1 MQQHPTGGKAQTGA
15 IANGDSALTDAV
27 FTHPYHPTL
36 IGSDT
41 IHHDAAHASCVILP
55 VVPRV

>member
-15 IANGDSALTDAV
+15 IANGDSALTAAV

-36 IGSDT
+36 MGSDT
-41 IHHDAAHASCVILP
+41 IQHNAADVSCIMP